1 MYLWNNLDVT
11 FNFGRKASF
20 MQGKNVVEIP
30 LKCYTV
36 YLTDLLG
43 IVNNLFY

>member
-11 FNFGRKASF
+11 FNFGSKASF
-20 MQGKNVVEIP
+20 MQGKNAVEIT
-30 LKCYTV
+30 LKRDTV